1 MIEPVG
7 FGSNPETAAD
17 NAFQRPDGSE
27 DADPSRA
34 VESLAREESGR
45 FGEILEAAGI
55 EVFRFPARSDR
66 STPDAVF
73 PNNWFSTHPDGRLV
87 LYPMRATN
95 RRLERDPDIV
105 AFLRGRYA
113 PVIDLTAAE
122 ERGLFLE
129 GTGSL
134 VIDEHAR
141 IVYASV
147 SRRTSPELVR
157 DWADRFD
164 YRPIVFSARDAGGRA
179 VYHTNVMLCLGA
191 SFAILCEAAIEEKLD
206 RAAVSKALYE
216 SGREVIAISREQMGA
231 FCANALELEDRSGE
245 RRLVISQRAWCSL
258 MPDQRAV
265 VERWTRPLT
274 PNLETIETYGGG
286 GARCMLAELW

>member
-1 MIEPVG
+1 MVEPVG
-7 FGSNPETAAD
+7 FGYNAQTAED
-17 NAFQRPDGSE
+17 NAFQRPDGPE
-27 DADPSRA
+27 GDGGSRA
-34 VESLAREESGR
+34 VESRAREESGR

-55 EVFRFPARSDR
+55 EVFRFPARHGR

-73 PNNWFSTHPDGRLV
+73 PNNWFTTHPDGRLV

-95 RRLERDPDIV
+95 RRLERDPEIV
-105 AFLRGRYA
+105 EFLRGRYD

-129 GTGSL
+129 GSGSL
-134 VIDEHAR
+134 VIDEPAR

-157 DWADRFD
+157 DWAARFG
-164 YRPIVFSARDAGGRA
+164 YRPIVFSARDGGGRA

-191 SFAILCEAAIEEKLD
+191 SFAILCEAAIEEKRD
-206 RAAVSKALYE
+206 RAAVSKALIE
-216 SGREVIAISREQMGA
+216 SGREVIAISCAQMRA

-245 RRLVISQRAWCSL
+245 SRLVISRLGWRSLTPEQRTA
-258 MPDQRAV
+258 
-265 VERWTRPLT
+265 VERWSRPLT
-274 PNLETIETYGGG
+274 PGLETIETHGGG
-286 GARCMLAELW
+286 GARCMLAELY